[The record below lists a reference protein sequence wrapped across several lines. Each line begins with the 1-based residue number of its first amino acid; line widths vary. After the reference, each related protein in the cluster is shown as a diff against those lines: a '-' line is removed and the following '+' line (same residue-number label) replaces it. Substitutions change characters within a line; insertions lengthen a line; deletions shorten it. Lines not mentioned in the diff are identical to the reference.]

1 MTDGTLTQ
9 EQRWALADAF
19 MSAGI
24 TSSDQRAVFIGLV
37 IPNWRHGGD
46 LGWLSPGAA
55 DLVLAALANRN
66 QGAKDE

>member
-1 MTDGTLTQ
+1 MADRLSE

-19 MSAGI
+19 TSAGI
-24 TSSDQRAVFIGLV
+24 RNSDQRAVFIGLV
-37 IPNWRHGGD
+37 IPDWIHGGD

-66 QGAKDE
+66 KVTSDE

>member
-1 MTDGTLTQ
+1 MTATLSQ

-24 TSSDQRAVFIGLV
+24 RNSDQRAVFIGLV
-37 IPNWRHGGD
+37 IPGWIHGGD

-55 DLVLAALANRN
+55 DLVLAALAERN
-66 QGAKDE
+66 GGTEDE